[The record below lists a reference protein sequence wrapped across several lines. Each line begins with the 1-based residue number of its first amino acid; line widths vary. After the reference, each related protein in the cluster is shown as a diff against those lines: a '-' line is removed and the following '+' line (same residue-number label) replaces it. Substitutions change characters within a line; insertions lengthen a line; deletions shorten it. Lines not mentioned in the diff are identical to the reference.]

1 VSEDQ
6 KPGWQGPV
14 SDTDLVRLT
23 MLEYLPAQIASAEA
37 RLRDGEW
44 CGSGSLGRPLG
55 AWQAIVGHLNR
66 LFVLQSGELLGREA
80 ERRARGVQPT
90 LHTVQW
96 LRAVKPLNLPA
107 DAQGLYELRIYTLV
121 PEGLD
126 RYVTLLLD
134 VLPARER
141 YSPNVG
147 IWASVTGCVNQLLH
161 MWRYRDAQ
169 ERAQLRP
176 AIDAD
181 PTWVAFAQQVL
192 PLIRS
197 MQSYFLMRT
206 L

>member
-1 VSEDQ
+1 
-6 KPGWQGPV
+6 
-14 SDTDLVRLT
+14 
-23 MLEYLPAQIASAEA
+23 MLEYLPTQIASAEA

-44 CGSGSLGRPLG
+44 CGSGSLGQPLG
-55 AWQAIVGHLNR
+55 AWKSVVGHLNR
-66 LFVLQSGELLGREA
+66 QFVLQSGE
-80 ERRARGVQPT
+80 ARGLDTKRRMRGLQPT
-90 LHTVQW
+90 LHSVQW
-96 LRAVKPLNLPA
+96 LRPVKPLNLPSGT
-107 DAQGLYELRIYTLV
+107 QGLYELRIYTLV

-126 RYVTLLLD
+126 RYVPLLLD

-147 IWASVTGCVNQLLH
+147 IWTSVTGCADQLLH

-181 PTWVAFAQQVL
+181 PKWVAFAQHIL